1 MAVIR
6 YFGLPGCGKT
16 TKVTDIALKAV
27 RGGKYENVYCNVHL
41 AVPGVTYLPFDVLG
55 KYDIKNAAVIIDE
68 AMVNCGDRDFKG
80 FGKEKL
86 WFFVEH
92 RHMSCDVFLFS
103 QEPDGIDKKIRSL
116 TDRMYYIKKGLILG
130 RWISTIYHI
139 PYGIVWPDENSNG
152 ENLGRIVM
160 GYMKPPWILSLFAE
174 RLFRPALY
182 KYFDSWEIDK
192 VLPELPSSYKPYA
205 VDKMSVPV
213 LRKRLRSARWLFKN
227 VKKLRKKK
235 RIEPA
240 VAATVDFL
248 NLPDPVPDVEC
259 VAV

>member
-27 RGGKYENVYCNVHL
+27 RSNKYENVYCNVHL
-41 AVPGVTYLPFDVLG
+41 AVPGVTYLPFDILG
-55 KYDIKNAAVIIDE
+55 VYDIKNACVIIDE

-92 RHMSCDVFLFS
+92 RHMSCDVYLFS

-116 TDRMYYIKKGLILG
+116 TDRMYYIKKGLLLG
-130 RWISTIYHI
+130 NWISTIYWI

-192 VLPELPSSYKPYA
+192 ILPPLPALYKPYA
-205 VDKMSVPV
+205 VDKMSLPV
-213 LRKRLRSARWLFKN
+213 LRKRLRASRWLFKN
-227 VKKLRKKK
+227 VRKLRKKK
-235 RIEPA
+235 KREPVVNA
-240 VAATVDFL
+240 VVEFM
-248 NLPDPVPDVEC
+248 NLPEPDPEVLH
-259 VAV
+259 VAG

>member
-1 MAVIR
+1 MAVFR

-27 RGGKYENVYCNVHL
+27 RSGKYQNVYCNVHL
-41 AVPGVTYLPFDVLG
+41 AVPGVTYIDFDVLG
-55 KYDIKNAAVIIDE
+55 NYEVRDAAVIIDE
-68 AMVNCGDRDFKG
+68 AMVHCGDRDYKG

-103 QEPDGIDKKIRSL
+103 QEASGIDKKIRSL

-130 RWISTIYHI
+130 RWFSTIYFI

-152 ENLGRIVM
+152 ENLGQIVM
-160 GYMKPPWILSLFAE
+160 GYMKPPWFMSLFAE

-182 KYFDSWEIDK
+182 KYFDSWEIDR
-192 VLPELPSSYKPYA
+192 ELPPLPAEYKPYY
-205 VDKMSVPV
+205 VDPMDLPV
-213 LRKRLRSARWLFKN
+213 FRRRIFCTRWLFKS
-227 VKKLRKKK
+227 VKKYRKKLRHAPKV
-235 RIEPA
+235 EAVVEFMNLDPA
-240 VAATVDFL
+240 PEVSYAG
-248 NLPDPVPDVEC
+248 
-259 VAV
+259 